1 MSGRK
6 KQTKTRFIQNQ
17 RRDEPAVK
25 GQKASLLLC
34 SGKTNN
40 RRIIIN
46 IRSKFTDEKKTPCY
60 CMAFSSMYLE
70 QLGRITAKRFRRL

>member
-25 GQKASLLLC
+25 GQKANLLLC
-34 SGKTNN
+34 SGKTSN

-46 IRSKFTDEKKTPCY
+46 IKSKFTDKK
-60 CMAFSSMYLE
+60 
-70 QLGRITAKRFRRL
+70 KRHAIAWRFLQCISNS